1 MPPPGLLAIL
11 EIPNRTAER
20 PKKRGRDD
28 GYNYG
33 KTVRLQDLGP
43 EPDGSGARG
52 HKLVVCEAGP
62 RRHLHVTSTND
73 SGQGSLRQAIL
84 DANARPG
91 ADVIRFSIPGGGV
104 KTIRPASQMPE
115 ITDTVTV
122 DGYSQPGASP
132 NSRPTGGLDTV
143 ILVELDGLNGEV
155 ANGLQIA
162 APNVVV
168 RGLAINRFRCN
179 GIQTAAGA
187 NGVRIEGNYV
197 GTDPSGTLDRGN
209 IANGLNIR
217 DGGSHTIGGITPD
230 KRNLISGNNAPAINL
245 EGKGGNKVQGNL
257 IGVQRDAT
265 SIMGGSA
272 QGVDIDSPNN
282 IVGGLEPGATNTIA
296 FSVEEGVSVGLGSG
310 NRILGNSV
318 FSNGRLGIDLEGG
331 IEDAA
336 DRTVNDPRDRDTGPN
351 TLQNFPTLSSAEKFS
366 SDKTVVKGTLDSTP
380 STRRKKRTFMIQL
393 FANDADSDAS
403 AEEGETFLG
412 QTRVTTNR
420 QGLASF
426 TFEVTR
432 PLAVGD
438 RVIATATGRGGH
450 LGVLRSR
457 GGGPRP
463 GTGMTDHRDK
473 RGVASRRPRSTR

>member
-91 ADVIRFSIPGGGV
+91 ADVIRFNIPGGGV

-143 ILVELDGLNGEV
+143 IL
-155 ANGLQIA
+155 
-162 APNVVV
+162 
-168 RGLAINRFRCN
+168 FN

-272 QGVDIDSPNN
+272 QGVDIGPTTSS
-282 IVGGLEPGATNTIA
+282 AA
-296 FSVEEGVSVGLGSG
+296 WS
-310 NRILGNSV
+310 R
-318 FSNGRLGIDLEGG
+318 GR
-331 IEDAA
+331 
-336 DRTVNDPRDRDTGPN
+336 
-351 TLQNFPTLSSAEKFS
+351 PTLSPSA
-366 SDKTVVKGTLDSTP
+366 
-380 STRRKKRTFMIQL
+380 
-393 FANDADSDAS
+393 
-403 AEEGETFLG
+403 
-412 QTRVTTNR
+412 
-420 QGLASF
+420 
-426 TFEVTR
+426 
-432 PLAVGD
+432 
-438 RVIATATGRGGH
+438 
-450 LGVLRSR
+450 
-457 GGGPRP
+457 
-463 GTGMTDHRDK
+463 
-473 RGVASRRPRSTR
+473 